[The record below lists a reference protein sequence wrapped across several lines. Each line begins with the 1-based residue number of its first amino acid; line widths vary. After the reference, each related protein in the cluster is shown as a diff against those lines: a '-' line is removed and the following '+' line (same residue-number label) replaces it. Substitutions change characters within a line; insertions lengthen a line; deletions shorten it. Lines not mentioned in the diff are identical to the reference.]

1 MTNQVS
7 ATQNTSIKAFFN
19 QPNIKQKFEELLGK
33 RSTQFITS
41 VLQIAASN
49 DMLKNADPVSIF
61 NAAAVAATLDLPL
74 NNAIGFAYIVP
85 FNSKQK
91 DGSYKVLAQFQI
103 GTKGL
108 VQLALRSGQFLSI
121 NTSEVRDGEII
132 SYDRLSGTINFNWIQ
147 DDKERL
153 SKKVVGYVSYF
164 KLINGFEST
173 YYMTVEQLEQHGKK
187 YSQTFKKGF
196 GLWKDDFNAMALK
209 TVLKLNLAK
218 NAPLSVEMIT
228 AVKLDQA
235 VIKDPDTEDVD
246 YVDATPK
253 ASEQVQKADINKEE
267 ERASMMIANCKTI
280 DELNEVK
287 KNLPAEYESMI
298 QKRGAEI
305 IDEEEN

>member
-1 MTNQVS
+1 MTNQV
-7 ATQNTSIKAFFN
+7 TTQQNTSIKAFFN

-49 DMLKNADPVSIF
+49 DMLKNADPLSVF

-103 GTKGL
+103 GAKGL

-121 NTSEVRDGEII
+121 NTSDVREGEIK
-132 SYDRLSGTINFNWIQ
+132 SYDRLSGKINFEWIQ

-153 SKKVVGYVSYF
+153 SKKIVGYVSYF

-173 YYMTVEQLEQHGKK
+173 YYMTVAQLEQHGKK

-196 GLWKDDFNAMALK
+196 GLWKDDFHAMASK

-218 NAPLSVEMIT
+218 NAPLSVGEIQT
-228 AVKLDQA
+228 AVKLDQS

-246 YVDATPK
+246 YVDAAPK
-253 ASEQVQKADINKEE
+253 ISEQVQKSDINKED
-267 ERASMMIANCKTI
+267 ERVKMMIADCNTI
-280 DELNEVK
+280 EDVEALKSQVDPKYLPLLNIRGGEL
-287 KNLPAEYESMI
+287 I
-298 QKRGAEI
+298 Q
-305 IDEEEN
+305 D